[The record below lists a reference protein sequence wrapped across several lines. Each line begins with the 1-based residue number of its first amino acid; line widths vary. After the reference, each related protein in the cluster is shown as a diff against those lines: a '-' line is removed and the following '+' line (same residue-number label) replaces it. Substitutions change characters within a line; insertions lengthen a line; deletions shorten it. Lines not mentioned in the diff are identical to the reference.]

1 MNVPVGLFERSQGLK
16 TANRYVELRGSRA
29 RDARVTRRRQGS
41 VRVRQAHDEL
51 LERESDL
58 PEADPLR
65 SVPPI
70 SDIMST
76 KAGERLPDHLPDNRP
91 ATDAQ
96 PSIDSVTGPTCSRM

>member
-1 MNVPVGLFERSQGLK
+1 MNVPVGLFERSQGPK

-29 RDARVTRRRQGS
+29 RDARVPRRRQGS
-41 VRVRQAHDEL
+41 VRVRQPAHDEL

-76 KAGERLPDHLPDNRP
+76 
-91 ATDAQ
+91 
-96 PSIDSVTGPTCSRM
+96 